1 MFKSFD
7 KPVVIEPCPEPVFSK
22 IKLPLFC
29 VILIFPV
36 KVAFPELDIV
46 NLLELASKSAIK
58 NSPALL
64 LPNSYF
70 FPLVAPVML
79 VSLQQTHRL

>member
-1 MFKSFD
+1 MFGVLAALP
-7 KPVVIEPCPEPVFSK
+7 KPSK
-22 IKLPLFC
+22 PPFKET
-29 VILIFPV
+29 
-36 KVAFPELDIV
+36 FPELDIV

-70 FPLVAPVML
+70 FPLVAPV
-79 VSLQQTHRL
+79 

>member
-1 MFKSFD
+1 MLAESPLVSFSFD
-7 KPVVIEPCPEPVFSK
+7 KSKLFASPDTSPVTVNF
-22 IKLPLFC
+22 LPGEA
-29 VILIFPV
+29 VPIP
-36 KVAFPELDIV
+36 KFPELDIV

-70 FPLVAPVML
+70 FPLVA
-79 VSLQQTHRL
+79 QTHRL